1 MRLSYHVKKFNQN
14 IGEKENNCISKWKKN
29 SMFLD
34 KAFESLSVISL
45 YTLVSLYIFRYLR
58 SPHSLVLANL

>member
-45 YTLVSLYIFRYLR
+45 YTLVSL
-58 SPHSLVLANL
+58 